1 MLIFFLFRELAEAQ
15 QLLKKLSSDETPSY
29 PPPSHDNNP
38 GPVSSG
44 LSRMSDTMTSPPPL
58 RSQPSTA
65 IAAHKD
71 NIPYTRRDSRRDT
84 DRDTCDSYR
93 DTCDSKVDKERQH
106 RFLTSKQKS
115 CDDLLLSSLNEVR
128 TCV

>member
-15 QLLKKLSSDETPSY
+15 QLLKKLSSDDTPSY
-29 PPPSHDNNP
+29 PPPPHDNKT
-38 GPVSSG
+38 GPVSCG
-44 LSRMSDTMTSPPPL
+44 PSRMTDTMTSPPPL
-58 RSQPSTA
+58 RNQPTTA
-65 IAAHKD
+65 IAAHTD
-71 NIPYTRRDSRRDT
+71 SVPYTRRDSRRDT
-84 DRDTCDSYR
+84 ER

-128 TCV
+128 TCL